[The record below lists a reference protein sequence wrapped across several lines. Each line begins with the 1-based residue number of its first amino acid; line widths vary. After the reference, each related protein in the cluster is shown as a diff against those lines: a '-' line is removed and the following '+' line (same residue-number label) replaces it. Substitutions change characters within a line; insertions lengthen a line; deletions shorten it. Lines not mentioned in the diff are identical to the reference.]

1 MWAHIHSLAFT
12 GPRVTKWKIAVLCVA
27 VLYLDY
33 IASGRYVNC
42 SCVTCSFCVHTLGF
56 VTDLNTD
63 GRSHGSGGQ

>member
-1 MWAHIHSLAFT
+1 MWAHIHILAFT

-42 SCVTCSFCVHTLGF
+42 SCVTCAVLVYTHLA
-56 VTDLNTD
+56 L
-63 GRSHGSGGQ
+63 